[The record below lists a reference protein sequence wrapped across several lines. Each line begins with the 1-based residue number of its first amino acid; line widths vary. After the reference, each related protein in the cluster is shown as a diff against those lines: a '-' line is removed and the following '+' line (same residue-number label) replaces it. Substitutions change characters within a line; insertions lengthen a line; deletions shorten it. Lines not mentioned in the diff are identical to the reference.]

1 MKIRNNLTKI
11 IYPLISLILL
21 SNNQTNAQSLENPL
35 SEEESK
41 IKDEII
47 LVKTGRYTEAIFKLK
62 NKSIDFPDNPSI
74 FYYLGKAYEK
84 QDNLIESFKNYNLAT
99 EVDPNYAKPFMAIA
113 LLKGKQNKLNETV
126 EFLDKAL
133 SIDPNYAKAYSNRG
147 VAKGALSDNKGA
159 IADFTSAIKL
169 DPLMSEAYVNRG
181 ITHELMGNIQLACSD
196 WKSAKSLGNSK
207 VNPWFNKQCKNIPL
221 EEITISA
228 INTDLMKEIKTLKK
242 LIENQEKTLNQV
254 IYSKPTSS
262 DASILRE
269 IQIGNIP
276 DLKVSKN
283 ISNQEILDNQLSSID
298 KARLKLNSILPN
310 VKEQIQNSDEL
321 NSSTSVTVIKE
332 GEEKSSSIT
341 QNNLA
346 NNIKIK
352 PAVVSETSNSTEIVN
367 TKKQNLT
374 PKSTISP
381 IVSSIPNQKRQIALN
396 QESQGANSLIISTVS
411 ASTLSQNEIVADN
424 NINNEK
430 TTNLDSNLLTASQLN
445 SKTPDSN
452 SLKSLNTFQESQNT
466 LPISGENIYSSNL
479 DKTYSKP
486 VLNQYLSNNLKSNA
500 SIFSLGFFMATT
512 SLLLIDKLRGQNK
525 VNQNKEKL
533 NLRNNIY
540 PKIVNESL
548 SSNQDI
554 DLDLKE
560 TTQIIEQTELLIKGL
575 DDQKSLIEK
584 EIKKLRL
591 DLDFMKIKQSNLKV
605 YCLSKYRNEI
615 DNNNEYKI
623 SSKFYL
629 NNENKGSI
637 KLNSEDFNI

>member
-21 SNNQTNAQSLENPL
+21 SNNQTNAQSLEKPL

-254 IYSKPTSS
+254 ISSKPISS
-262 DASILRE
+262 DASTIRE

-276 DLKVSKN
+276 DVKVSSN
-283 ISNQEILDNQLSSID
+283 ISNQEILNNQLSSID
-298 KARLKLNSILPN
+298 KARLKLNTILPN
-310 VKEQIQNSDEL
+310 VKEQTQNNNAL
-321 NSSTSVTVIKE
+321 NSSISVGVIKE
-332 GEEKSSSIT
+332 GKGKSS
-341 QNNLA
+341 
-346 NNIKIK
+346 
-352 PAVVSETSNSTEIVN
+352 
-367 TKKQNLT
+367 LT
-374 PKSTISP
+374 P
-381 IVSSIPNQKRQIALN
+381 
-396 QESQGANSLIISTVS
+396 
-411 ASTLSQNEIVADN
+411 
-424 NINNEK
+424 
-430 TTNLDSNLLTASQLN
+430 
-445 SKTPDSN
+445 
-452 SLKSLNTFQESQNT
+452 
-466 LPISGENIYSSNL
+466 
-479 DKTYSKP
+479 
-486 VLNQYLSNNLKSNA
+486 
-500 SIFSLGFFMATT
+500 
-512 SLLLIDKLRGQNK
+512 
-525 VNQNKEKL
+525 
-533 NLRNNIY
+533 
-540 PKIVNESL
+540 
-548 SSNQDI
+548 
-554 DLDLKE
+554 
-560 TTQIIEQTELLIKGL
+560 
-575 DDQKSLIEK
+575 
-584 EIKKLRL
+584 
-591 DLDFMKIKQSNLKV
+591 
-605 YCLSKYRNEI
+605 
-615 DNNNEYKI
+615 
-623 SSKFYL
+623 
-629 NNENKGSI
+629 
-637 KLNSEDFNI
+637 

>member
-21 SNNQTNAQSLENPL
+21 SNNQTNAQSLEKPL

-254 IYSKPTSS
+254 INSKPTSS
-262 DASILRE
+262 DASTLRE

-276 DLKVSKN
+276 DVKVSN
-283 ISNQEILDNQLSSID
+283 DISNQEILVNELSSTD

-310 VKEQIQNSDEL
+310 VKDQTENNNEL
-321 NSSTSVTVIKE
+321 NESLSVGVIKE
-332 GEEKSSSIT
+332 EEKSPLIT
-341 QNNLA
+341 QNNPA
-346 NNIKIK
+346 NNIKIR
-352 PAVVSETSNSTEIVN
+352 PAAVSETINSTDFVN
-367 TKKQNLT
+367 TKEQNLALDSAT
-374 PKSTISP
+374 LPIISSSP
-381 IVSSIPNQKRQIALN
+381 IQKRQIALN
-396 QESQGANSLIISTVS
+396 QESQGANSLIMSTVS
-411 ASTLSQNEIVADN
+411 ASTLRKDEIVADN
-424 NINNEK
+424 YINNEK
-430 TTNLDSNLLTASQLN
+430 TTNLDSNSLTVNQLN
-445 SKTPDSN
+445 SIIPDSN
-452 SLKSLNTFQESQNT
+452 SFESINTFQESQNT
-466 LPISGENIYSSNL
+466 LPLSNEKINSSNL
-479 DKTYSKP
+479 DKTYSQLD
-486 VLNQYLSNNLKSNA
+486 LNQFLSNDLKSNA
-500 SIFSLGFFMATT
+500 STFSLGFFMATT
-512 SLLLIDKLRGQNK
+512 SLLLIDKLRGQNNVYQK
-525 VNQNKEKL
+525 KEKL

-540 PKIVNESL
+540 PKMVNESL

-560 TTQIIEQTELLIKGL
+560 TTQIIEQTQLLVKDL
-575 DDQKSLIEK
+575 DEQKFLIEK
-584 EIKKLRL
+584 EIKKLTL
-591 DLDFMKIKQSNLKV
+591 DLDFLKIKQSNLKV

-615 DNNNEYKI
+615 DNNNEYKL
-623 SSKFYL
+623 SSKFAL
-629 NNENKGSI
+629 NNESKGTIKFNSGDFSI
-637 KLNSEDFNI
+637 